1 MDHPYRCPN
10 EFFGPGTGDGEGV
23 LINSSRSLVASAFV
37 AFAAFGAFWGVWGAS
52 VPRVQHKAG
61 VSDGQ
66 LGFALLFVGAGALPA
81 MLLAGRALDR
91 WGPKVAAGAI
101 SVLGLVGAGLA
112 LTAVN
117 LPSLCVGLGVAGASS
132 GAADVTMNAVAGRAE
147 KVSGRPVITRV
158 HGTFSTFVVLTS
170 LGAGVTSAASWP
182 LAVPF
187 IGVAVLCLV
196 AGATMFTAI
205 PRHAAVHD
213 TAADAD
219 ADATEATAPPPGRTR
234 ITPLVLIGLLG
245 ALAFASENAHQSWS
259 AVFAQDELHAGA
271 GLTTV
276 APAVFAGTV
285 AITRFSI
292 GGLKTAHARTVILT
306 GALAAAGG
314 ALVIASAPTLLIATL
329 GLVLAGAGT
338 AVLFP
343 TLLGAVSRNVEEA
356 YRGRATS
363 IVGTVSYL
371 GFLFGPVYVGVFA
384 DAAGLRGAM
393 IAVAALGAALFVLTP
408 LLFRLSGFTVGRT
421 KPEQDQ
427 QAVSLG

>member
-1 MDHPYRCPN
+1 M
-10 EFFGPGTGDGEGV
+10 
-23 LINSSRSLVASAFV
+23 VASAFA

-52 VPRVQHKAG
+52 VPRVQHQAG
-61 VSDGQ
+61 VSDGR

-91 WGPKVAAGAI
+91 WGPKVAAYAI
-101 SVLGLVGAGLA
+101 GLLGLVGAGLA

-147 KVSGRPVITRV
+147 KMAGRPVLTRV
-158 HGTFSTFVVLTS
+158 HGTFSAFVVLTS
-170 LGAGVTSAASWP
+170 LGTGITSAASWP
-182 LAVPF
+182 VAVPF
-187 IGVAVLCLV
+187 VGVAALCLV
-196 AGATMFTAI
+196 AAAAMYRAI
-205 PRHAAVHD
+205 PRGTVVD
-213 TAADAD
+213 DAGTTG
-219 ADATEATAPPPGRTR
+219 AEPSPGRTR
-234 ITPLVLIGLLG
+234 LTPLLLIGVLG

-271 GLTTV
+271 GLTAV
-276 APAVFAGTV
+276 APAVFAATV

-292 GGLKTAHARTVILT
+292 GSLKNAPARPVVLT

-314 ALVIASAPTLLIATL
+314 ALVIAGAPSLLVATL

-343 TLLGAVSRNVEEA
+343 TLLGVVSCNVEET

-363 IVGTVSYL
+363 IVSTVSYL
-371 GFLFGPVYVGVFA
+371 GFLFGPVYVGAIA

-393 IAVAALGAALFVLTP
+393 IAVAALAAALFVLTP
-408 LLFRLSGFTVGRT
+408 VLFRLSGFTVRGGQAEAVLTGSQGTGRR
-421 KPEQDQ
+421 
-427 QAVSLG
+427 